1 MNNAGPSFSEADWKA
16 VQKRWW
22 GLPLRQRRE
31 VSRLS
36 KEGRVHP
43 DPEVAETAYRWAVI
57 QVHVGERNFL
67 AKPSVSIPTAL
78 ITLPLFGGTAGATI
92 QYWKRVRMARRIVA
106 VTEKSRKEA
115 QR

>member
-1 MNNAGPSFSEADWKA
+1 MNNAGPSFSEATWKA
-16 VQKRWW
+16 VQKSWW
-22 GLPLRQRRE
+22 GLSLRQRRE

-67 AKPSVSIPTAL
+67 AKPSAAIPTAL

>member
-1 MNNAGPSFSEADWKA
+1 
-16 VQKRWW
+16 
-22 GLPLRQRRE
+22 
-31 VSRLS
+31 LS

-67 AKPSVSIPTAL
+67 AKPSAAIPTAL